1 MITLKK
7 KKKKKNITS
16 INFFS
21 KMINNKRFD
30 SSLLG
35 IDKISF
41 KSIDAVTYHIK
52 CITMKSLDHGNIE
65 CENSLLSFVNN
76 VDGYIEKENED
87 KYLIFASTDQ
97 NKEALKKY
105 TEIWDEIKNQ
115 MKTINGGKQIEYK
128 KDFMKIRFESDDDLP
143 LVKY

>member
-1 MITLKK
+1 
-7 KKKKKNITS
+7 
-16 INFFS
+16 
-21 KMINNKRFD
+21 MINNKRSD
-30 SSLLG
+30 SSLLV

-105 TEIWDEIKNQ
+105 TELWDEIKNQ
-115 MKTINGGKQIEYK
+115 IKTIYGGKQIEYK
-128 KDFMKIRFESDDDLP
+128 KDFTKIRFESDDDLP

>member
-1 MITLKK
+1 
-7 KKKKKNITS
+7 
-16 INFFS
+16 
-21 KMINNKRFD
+21 MINNKRFD
-30 SSLLG
+30 SSLLV

-105 TEIWDEIKNQ
+105 TELWDEIKNQ
-115 MKTINGGKQIEYK
+115 IKTINGGKQIEYK
-128 KDFMKIRFESDDDLP
+128 KDFTKIRFESDDDLP